1 LITVTLYTRDDCHLC
16 EQAHLD
22 LKSLQSELPH
32 RLVIIDVDGNK
43 DLQRAYGFD
52 VPVVETGPY
61 RLKAPFDLTELRITL
76 GAAQD
81 RVQQLESLDIPK
93 EKKSVQ
99 SKQSW
104 TRADRFSYWFGRHYM
119 MVLNLI
125 VIFYLGLPFL
135 APVLTKVG
143 AEGPANLIYRGYGL
157 VCHQLA
163 YRSFFLFGEQL
174 VYPRA
179 AAEVEGLYTYSE
191 ATGLGEE
198 SKVEDI
204 LTARRFIGNDNVGY
218 KIALCQRDVAI
229 YASILLFGVLF
240 SLSGRRIP
248 ALPWYLWIL
257 IGMVPIALDGMSQ
270 LLSQPPFNFWDFRE
284 STPYLRVLTGVLFG
298 FTTAWFGYPLVEES
312 MSDARRIMAAKQIRV
327 QGDIKTKK

>member
-22 LKSLQSELPH
+22 LKSLQAEIPH
-32 RLVIIDVDGNK
+32 DLVIIDVDDNK
-43 DLQRAYGFD
+43 DLQRAYGFE
-52 VPVVETGPY
+52 VPIVETGPY

-81 RVQQLESLDIPK
+81 RVQQLGSLDIPIGN
-93 EKKSVQ
+93 KSVVG
-99 SKQSW
+99 KQSW
-104 TRADRFSYWFGRHYM
+104 TRADRFSYWFGKHYM
-119 MVLNLI
+119 TVLNLL

-135 APVLTKVG
+135 APALTKVG
-143 AEGPANLIYRGYGL
+143 AEGPANLMYRGYGL

-179 AAEVEGLYTYSE
+179 AAEVDGLYTYSE

-198 SKVEDI
+198 SNAKDI
-204 LTARRFIGNDNVGY
+204 LTARRFVGNDDLGY

-240 SLSGRRIP
+240 SLTGRRIP

-284 STPYLRVLTGVLFG
+284 STPYLRVFTGVLFG

-327 QGDIKTKK
+327 QGDIKTKT